1 MAAAPYISS
10 AIAVSTLALAT
21 CAAPTVAREMARRR
35 QSFSDEG
42 QVLGNLRVHEID
54 LELTREGGIKDGAQ
68 QPEFE
73 KTMAISL
80 FGARSFGFLEGFR
93 RGFHGGDGDAVARKW
108 WSGLAGKTTMP

>member
-21 CAAPTVAREMARRR
+21 CAAPTVAREIARRR

-42 QVLGNLRVHEID
+42 RNLRVHGID
-54 LELTREGGIKDGAQ
+54 LELTREGIKDGAQ

-93 RGFHGGDGDAVARKW
+93 RGFHGGDGGAVARKW

>member
-1 MAAAPYISS
+1 MVKCSFAPACMY
-10 AIAVSTLALAT
+10 VSH
-21 CAAPTVAREMARRR
+21 VRE
-35 QSFSDEG
+35 
-42 QVLGNLRVHEID
+42 VLGNLRVHGID
-54 LELTREGGIKDGAQ
+54 LELTREGIKDGAQ

-93 RGFHGGDGDAVARKW
+93 RGFHGGDGGAVARKW